1 MDHLD
6 SREEAE
12 RMRRQ
17 LFDDPFLLPELV
29 FVSPGGHGVKTFVPY
44 DLGRTSDVK
53 QNAAENIYWLMEYA
67 RLRYGDCSDKDKG
80 KGVDYSGKD
89 LVRACFLSHDE
100 RALMRVK
107 TPMGSCANPHA
118 AQNAAT
124 GPLIQKHSD
133 TRYSYT
139 ETKFT

>member
-1 MDHLD
+1 LSILDLDHLD

-29 FVSPGGHGVKTFVPY
+29 FVSPGGHGVKAFVPY

-100 RALMRVK
+100 GALMRVK
-107 TPMGSCANPHA
+107 TPMG
-118 AQNAAT
+118 
-124 GPLIQKHSD
+124 
-133 TRYSYT
+133 
-139 ETKFT
+139 

>member
-1 MDHLD
+1 
-6 SREEAE
+6 
-12 RMRRQ
+12 MRRSR
-17 LFDDPFLLPELV
+17 LFDDPFPAAELV
-29 FVSPGGHGVKTFVPY
+29 FVSPGGHGVKAFVPY

-100 RALMRVK
+100 GALMRVK
-107 TPMGSCANPHA
+107 TPWANVQSPC
-118 AQNAAT
+118 
-124 GPLIQKHSD
+124 G
-133 TRYSYT
+133 T
-139 ETKFT
+139 ERGQRA

>member
-1 MDHLD
+1 
-6 SREEAE
+6 
-12 RMRRQ
+12 MRRQ

-29 FVSPGGHGVKTFVPY
+29 FVSPGGHGVKAFVPY

-100 RALMRVK
+100 GALMRVK
-107 TPMGSCANPHA
+107 TPLG
-118 AQNAAT
+118 
-124 GPLIQKHSD
+124 
-133 TRYSYT
+133 
-139 ETKFT
+139 